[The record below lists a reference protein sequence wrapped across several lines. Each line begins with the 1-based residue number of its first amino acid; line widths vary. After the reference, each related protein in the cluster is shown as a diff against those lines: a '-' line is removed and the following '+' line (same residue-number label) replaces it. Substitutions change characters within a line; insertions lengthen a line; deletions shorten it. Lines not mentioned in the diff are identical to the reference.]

1 MTKLVY
7 TTFLAF
13 LLSTVLLSVPALAQK
28 VDSVTEFAL
37 TDGEKVVKLSDF
49 NDQKLVAVVFTS
61 SHCSWAKKYEERL
74 KELHSNYADKGLA
87 IIAVN
92 SNNAAMNEMDDPS
105 VMRTV
110 TVFPFPYLKDED
122 QSVAK
127 MFQAKKNP
135 EVFLLKPVGSGFKVV
150 YSGKIDD
157 NPLDAKLVKQN
168 FLNDAIDS
176 LLQGSSPAVKHSP
189 ASGCL
194 IKSMD
199 ATPSR

>member
-13 LLSTVLLSVPALAQK
+13 IFSSVLLSVPALAQK
-28 VDSVTEFAL
+28 VDSITEFSL
-37 TDGEKVVKLSDF
+37 TDGEKEVKLSDY
-49 NDQKLVAVVFTS
+49 NNQKLIAVVFTS

-74 KELHSNYADKGLA
+74 KELHNKFGEKGLV
-87 IIAVN
+87 IIAIN
-92 SNNAAMNEMDDPS
+92 SNNAAMNELDDPS

-110 TVFPFPYLKDED
+110 SAFPFPYLKDEG
-122 QSVAK
+122 QVVAK
-127 MFQAKKNP
+127 MFKATKNP
-135 EVFLLKPVGSGFKVV
+135 EVFLLQPKGKEFEVV

-168 FLNDAIDS
+168 FLADAIES
-176 LLQGSSPAVKHSP
+176 LLAGNKPEVKTSP

-194 IKSMD
+194 IKEV
-199 ATPSR
+199 

>member
-13 LLSTVLLSVPALAQK
+13 MISTVLLSVPALAQK
-28 VDSVTEFAL
+28 VDVISEFSL
-37 TDGEKVVKLSDF
+37 KDGETEVKLSDF
-49 NDQKLVAVVFTS
+49 KDQKLIAVVFTS

-74 KELHSNYADKGLA
+74 KELHKNYSEKGLEILA
-87 IIAVN
+87 IN

-110 TVFPFPYLKDED
+110 TVFPFPYLKDEG
-122 QSVAK
+122 QKVAS
-127 MFQAKKNP
+127 MFQATKNP
-135 EVFLLKPVGSGFKVV
+135 EVFLLKYNGTAFDVL

-157 NPLDAKLVKQN
+157 NPLDASLVKQN
-168 FLNDAIDS
+168 FLIDAIES
-176 LLQGSSPAVKHSP
+176 LMGGENPEVKNSP

-194 IKSMD
+194 IK
-199 ATPSR
+199 A